1 MLSFLAFLCIL
12 SPLKPQLDVLPVEG
26 GVQVL
31 IGAHAAQGT
40 HVVFDQNK
48 QTLAVY
54 GHDGFPAKLSTLRDG
69 RTEVT
74 AGRRLTLDLRTG
86 TVRVYRE

>member
-1 MLSFLAFLCIL
+1 MLSFLVFLCVAA
-12 SPLKPQLDVLPVEG
+12 PLKPTVDLLPIEG
-26 GVQVL
+26 GVQVM
-31 IGAHAAQGT
+31 IGGYTARGV

-69 RTEVT
+69 RTESVS
-74 AGRRLTLDLRTG
+74 GRRVTLDLRTG
-86 TVRVYRE
+86 KIRVFRE